1 MTSTRDRKFGR
12 ESASGWAWLAS
23 PVDGVDARASASPP
37 DAARRVQTP
46 PKPAELAGACTRW
59 LALLL
64 ACMALGL
71 VAAGCGDDDDDG
83 GGGGGA
89 ETTEQPAG
97 GGDDGGGGGGG
108 GGGAE
113 VSEEGIAFNPAE
125 VTVSVGDT
133 VTWTNND
140 SVGHDVTAD
149 SFSSGDAGGMS
160 PGDNFEHTF
169 DEAGSFDY
177 VCTVHPGMEGTVVV
191 E

>member
-1 MTSTRDRKFGR
+1 M
-12 ESASGWAWLAS
+12 
-23 PVDGVDARASASPP
+23 
-37 DAARRVQTP
+37 
-46 PKPAELAGACTRW
+46 TRW

-97 GGDDGGGGGGG
+97 GGDGGGG
-108 GGGAE
+108 GGGAGGGGGGTE

-160 PGDNFEHTF
+160 PGDKFEHTF
-169 DEAGSFDY
+169 DEAGTFDY

>member
-1 MTSTRDRKFGR
+1 M
-12 ESASGWAWLAS
+12 
-23 PVDGVDARASASPP
+23 
-37 DAARRVQTP
+37 
-46 PKPAELAGACTRW
+46 TRW

-71 VAAGCGDDDDDG
+71 VAAGCGDDDDDDG

-97 GGDDGGGGGGG
+97 GGDGGGGGGT
-108 GGGAE
+108 E
-113 VSEEGIAFNPAE
+113 VSEEGTAFKPAE
-125 VTVSVGDT
+125 VTVSAGDT

-140 SVGHDVTAD
+140 SVAHDVTAD
-149 SFSSGDAGGMS
+149 SFSSGEPGGMA
-160 PGDNFEHTF
+160 PGDNFKHTF
-169 DEAGSFDY
+169 QEAGTFDY